1 TASGTYDTYSGTVQ
15 LRDLPRAREGASG
28 QLTVTGRYRGNTTCR
43 GCSSSQS
50 YSVPVTAD
58 GSSIGSLSASS
69 VCDCAAVS
77 RTFTL
82 ADVQSMVAD
91 GVLNVGLTGRY
102 NSYCG
107 SSTTFLCGGPTA
119 TLTYDTVE
127 DATITSPPIFLSD
140 LAASSFEHVWV
151 DADPT
156 VRFQVLGPDLA
167 PVDDAQVPGNA
178 AGLAPGTHVLWNL
191 DPAAY
196 PVIHLR
202 ATLRASEVLRG
213 WEVTANDGYAFH
225 FMHDGD
231 AAGWTAADDGA
242 TPSLSVSGGVLR
254 VESTAA
260 GSNPRIELRLP
271 AEID

>member
-1 TASGTYDTYSGTVQ
+1 ATSTGETMARTHAITTALTPDTTYFWRVRSKDDSDYRWSEWSRTSSFRHRPESPYPVLFRQTTGSELALSTFDGAEVFGDTVRVLGEAFTTTASGTYDTYSGTVQ

-119 TLTYDTVE
+119 TLTYD
-127 DATITSPPIFLSD
+127 
-140 LAASSFEHVWV
+140 
-151 DADPT
+151 
-156 VRFQVLGPDLA
+156 
-167 PVDDAQVPGNA
+167 
-178 AGLAPGTHVLWNL
+178 
-191 DPAAY
+191 
-196 PVIHLR
+196 
-202 ATLRASEVLRG
+202 
-213 WEVTANDGYAFH
+213 
-225 FMHDGD
+225 
-231 AAGWTAADDGA
+231 
-242 TPSLSVSGGVLR
+242 
-254 VESTAA
+254 
-260 GSNPRIELRLP
+260 
-271 AEID
+271 